1 MASAKQIA
9 WRKKFARMSKAGKF
23 RKAKKRKQPNVGSHY
38 VETQTRK
45 EIQKDTI
52 IPTKGSRIRTAKGY
66 KDFDKQLQR
75 KMKKRMRY

>member
-9 WRKKFARMSKAGKF
+9 WRKKFAKMAKAGKF

-45 EIQKDTI
+45 EIRKDTI
-52 IPTKGSRIRTAKGY
+52 IPTKASRIRTAKGY
-66 KDFDKQLQR
+66 KDFEKHL
-75 KMKKRMRY
+75 KKKMRYR